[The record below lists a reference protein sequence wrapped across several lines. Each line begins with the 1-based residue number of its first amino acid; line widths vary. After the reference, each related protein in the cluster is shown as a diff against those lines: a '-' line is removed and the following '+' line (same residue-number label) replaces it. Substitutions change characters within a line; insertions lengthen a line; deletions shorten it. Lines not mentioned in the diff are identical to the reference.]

1 MPNKMERFTQ
11 RARRVLSLAQE
22 SAEELKHNYIGTE
35 HLLLGLVR
43 EEGGVASHVLRALDV
58 EQTQIESLVLELSKP
73 LTENVSSAIDL
84 KPSTKRVLELAVDE
98 ARRLGH
104 HFIGTEHL
112 LLGMVR
118 QSDDVAV
125 EILKR
130 LNITPEAVRRQIR
143 HILQELPLRSDLPM
157 GDSSAAVPP
166 VESSSDSSLQA
177 ELAQLGRFTQRA
189 RRVVSLAQEAAQE
202 LENSAIHNGH
212 LLIGLMREE
221 GGVAGRVLRDLGV
234 EMTKMEEVL
243 KELSPPNPDI
253 SEFPGMFSPTVKQA
267 LELGVDE
274 ARRMGHHYIGTE
286 HLILGLVRQPE
297 GVAIE
302 ILKRLK
308 ISPEEIRR
316 QTRRILQ
323 ESPLQPS
330 VPTESDVFRV
340 LKSAVDKI
348 LEMVERGDLT
358 LIQARQLFAA
368 LRPNMLSE
376 DEKQRLGLS
385 AARFE
390 QIKGRW
396 LRVIVTDKSSGEVQ
410 FDMKMPL
417 SSLFPALD
425 FLVQAVTN
433 QQFGS
438 IFRDSSDLKNDMEI
452 RIEEDK

>member
-1 MPNKMERFTQ
+1 
-11 RARRVLSLAQE
+11 
-22 SAEELKHNYIGTE
+22 
-35 HLLLGLVR
+35 
-43 EEGGVASHVLRALDV
+43 V
-58 EQTQIESLVLELSKP
+58 EQTQIESIVLELSKP
-73 LTENVSSAIDL
+73 PTENLNVAMDL
-84 KPSTKRVLELAVDE
+84 APSTKRVLELTVDE
-98 ARRLGH
+98 ARRMGH
-104 HFIGTEHL
+104 HYIGTEHL

-130 LNITPEAVRRQIR
+130 LNVTPEAVRRQTR
-143 HILQELPLRSDLPM
+143 LILQELAAQSDVPM
-157 GDSSAAVPP
+157 GESGAAVPP
-166 VESSSDSSLQA
+166 VESSSDSSLQT

-202 LENSAIHNGH
+202 LENDAIDNGH
-212 LLIGLMREE
+212 LLMGLMREE
-221 GGVAGRVLRDLGV
+221 GGVAGRVLRDLGAD
-234 EMTKMEEVL
+234 MAQMKAIL
-243 KELSPPNPDI
+243 KELSPPTPNTA
-253 SEFPGMFSPTVKQA
+253 ELLAVLSPTAKQA

-330 VPTESDVFRV
+330 VPPPAPPATESDVFRV

-358 LIQARQLFAA
+358 IIQARQLFAA

-376 DEKQRLGLS
+376 DEKRRLELS

-417 SSLFPALD
+417 SGLFPALD
-425 FLVQAVTN
+425 FLVHAVTN
-433 QQFGS
+433 HQLGS
-438 IFRDSSDLKNDMEI
+438 IFRDSSDPKNDMEI